1 MEIVLNEIP
10 VPALIILPFFI
21 GWLIT
26 LTWAYV
32 RKGED
37 GGHHD
42 AATMMMAVRP
52 PAKNNARKA
61 VAGACTTNARASD
74 HVRLFEPIKM
84 HSPCIFAR
92 AAKVA
97 GPPGTIRTIDD
108 DAPDGAGDIE
118 QQARRNKHLQNNF
131 FSSLLEE
138 EGDSPRAAASSCP
151 SPPPASILYKLQQ
164 HQYVERLADIYAQAT
179 RWRTD
184 GDAHDVLVV

>member
-1 MEIVLNEIP
+1 MCL
-10 VPALIILPFFI
+10 L
-21 GWLIT
+21 
-26 LTWAYV
+26 
-32 RKGED
+32 
-37 GGHHD
+37 
-42 AATMMMAVRP
+42 
-52 PAKNNARKA
+52 
-61 VAGACTTNARASD
+61 AGACTTNARASD

-97 GPPGTIRTIDD
+97 GPPGTIDD
-108 DAPDGAGDIE
+108 DAPDTAGAGDIE

-151 SPPPASILYKLQQ
+151 SPPPDSILYKLQQ

>member
-42 AATMMMAVRP
+42 AAPRRP
-52 PAKNNARKA
+52 TSMIAGPPKKKAA

-97 GPPGTIRTIDD
+97 GPPGTIVYD
-108 DAPDGAGDIE
+108 DAPDTAGDIE